1 MKYINLINWT
11 EQGIKAVKE
20 SPARLDK
27 VRDMA
32 QGLGVKVEQGFLT
45 MGDTDMICIVD
56 APNDEAYATFA
67 LKLGATGSVRTRS
80 VKCFPEA
87 EYRRFSRRPL
97 KAYGRY
103 PPDRPVLIPRV
114 DVRNCI
120 PSRARIYRPY
130 RMYSWAA
137 RSFTRRRRGA
147 ADVLRQGARS
157 GTGPSGP
164 RGATIRKRRERRA
177 KNQWARESRAPW
189 Q

>member
-32 QGLGVKVEQGFLT
+32 QGLGVKVEQAFLT

-87 EYRRFSRRPL
+87 EYRKIL
-97 KAYGRY
+97 
-103 PPDRPVLIPRV
+103 
-114 DVRNCI
+114 
-120 PSRARIYRPY
+120 
-130 RMYSWAA
+130 
-137 RSFTRRRRGA
+137 GA
-147 ADVLRQGARS
+147 L
-157 GTGPSGP
+157 
-164 RGATIRKRRERRA
+164 
-177 KNQWARESRAPW
+177 
-189 Q
+189 